1 VHQPAE
7 CRVRDVAKGIA
18 ANAAPDI
25 AASVTA
31 DSTAGGTVHVI
42 RSFLNWAP
50 HVQRKR
56 QTGNVTGKDRQ
67 KRDRGIDVDVPPARG
82 TVRRFAQVPNQVVP
96 PDFDAP
102 YQNPKSTPGKATR
115 TRLHSRG
122 RASTLAPSGVAFVR
136 IRE

>member
-1 VHQPAE
+1 MSPRRTRAQGTAVITVHQPAE

-50 HVQRKR
+50 PRPEKAADWEC
-56 QTGNVTGKDRQ
+56 DR
-67 KRDRGIDVDVPPARG
+67 
-82 TVRRFAQVPNQVVP
+82 
-96 PDFDAP
+96 
-102 YQNPKSTPGKATR
+102 
-115 TRLHSRG
+115 
-122 RASTLAPSGVAFVR
+122 
-136 IRE
+136 